1 MHPYTHMSAM
11 HMGMETAMNGCRNRP
26 QLCAYK
32 FISIVATYPLAS
44 NIAGHTT
51 MNNYLIK

>member
-1 MHPYTHMSAM
+1 M

-44 NIAGHTT
+44 NIAEHTT